1 MIFPPFGKA
10 DRESSTIRDNS
21 RNPLLFVEVL
31 YGSSDIHTKK
41 PISPASAYTDG
52 EASRRKVLF
61 PVSNFRQKYLTNI
74 WNVPNV
80 LTMLRL
86 ALIPVFVI
94 LHAMYLE
101 KLALL
106 TFCVASFTD
115 WLDGHIARKYNL
127 ITDFGKLMDPLADK
141 LMVCTAL
148 VMQGIRGYFPVVAI
162 IIVIIKE
169 LVMIYGSSYMLAKD
183 IVVYAHSW
191 GKLAQCSFI
200 LALVLSFWH
209 PEFTAMNFPID
220 RVCLWIAVVIAII
233 ALVDYTMCTL
243 KTLKGLKAKKAE

>member
-1 MIFPPFGKA
+1 M
-10 DRESSTIRDNS
+10 SS
-21 RNPLLFVEVL
+21 
-31 YGSSDIHTKK
+31 
-41 PISPASAYTDG
+41 
-52 EASRRKVLF
+52 
-61 PVSNFRQKYLTNI
+61 FRQKYLTNI

-80 LTMLRL
+80 LTMIRL
-86 ALIPVFVI
+86 ALIPVFVL
-94 LHAMYLE
+94 LHAFYLH

-115 WLDGHIARKYNL
+115 WLDGHIARRYNL

-148 VMQGIRGYFPVVAI
+148 IMQGISGYFPWVAI
-162 IIVIIKE
+162 VIVIIKE
-169 LVMIYGSSYMLAKD
+169 AVMIYGSSYMLAKD

-220 RVCLWIAVVIAII
+220 RVCLWISVVLAVI
-233 ALVDYTMCTL
+233 ALVDYTTAAL
-243 KTLKGLKAKKAE
+243 KTLKKLKEQKAE

>member
-1 MIFPPFGKA
+1 M
-10 DRESSTIRDNS
+10 SS
-21 RNPLLFVEVL
+21 
-31 YGSSDIHTKK
+31 
-41 PISPASAYTDG
+41 
-52 EASRRKVLF
+52 
-61 PVSNFRQKYLTNI
+61 FRQKYLTNI

-80 LTMLRL
+80 LTMIRM

-101 KLALL
+101 KLALV
-106 TFCVASFTD
+106 TFCVASLTD
-115 WLDGHIARKYNL
+115 WLDGFIARKYNL

-148 VMQGIRGYFPVVAI
+148 VMQGIRGYFPVIAV
-162 IIVIIKE
+162 IIVILKE
-169 LVMIYGSSYMLAKD
+169 LVMIYGSSYMLAND

-209 PEFTAMNFPID
+209 PEFAAMSFPID
-220 RVCLWIAVVIAII
+220 RVILWISVVLAVIAL
-233 ALVDYTMCTL
+233 ADYTTAAL
-243 KTLKGLKAKKAE
+243 KTLKELKAKKAK

>member
-1 MIFPPFGKA
+1 M
-10 DRESSTIRDNS
+10 SS
-21 RNPLLFVEVL
+21 
-31 YGSSDIHTKK
+31 
-41 PISPASAYTDG
+41 
-52 EASRRKVLF
+52 
-61 PVSNFRQKYLTNI
+61 FRQKYLTNI

-80 LTMLRL
+80 LTIIRL
-86 ALIPVFVI
+86 VLIPVFVA
-94 LHAMYLE
+94 LHALYYE

-106 TFCVASFTD
+106 VFCIASATD

-148 VMQGIRGYFPVVAI
+148 IMQGINGTFPVVAI
-162 IIVIIKE
+162 IIVVIKE
-169 LVMIYGSSYMLAKD
+169 LVMIYGSSYMLARD

-191 GKLAQCSFI
+191 GKLDQCSFI

-209 PEFTAMNFPID
+209 KEFTRMSFPID

-233 ALVDYTMCTL
+233 ALVDYTTAAL
-243 KTLKGLKAKKAE
+243 KTLKEIKAQKNA

>member
-1 MIFPPFGKA
+1 MFLHYHPIIPKKHPRFRSYRRGLPRAEKG
-10 DRESSTIRDNS
+10 
-21 RNPLLFVEVL
+21 FV
-31 YGSSDIHTKK
+31 
-41 PISPASAYTDG
+41 
-52 EASRRKVLF
+52 
-61 PVSNFRQKYLTNI
+61 PVSSFRQKYLTNI

-80 LTMLRL
+80 LTIIRL
-86 ALIPVFVI
+86 ALIPVFVV
-94 LHAMYLE
+94 LHAVALE

-148 VMQGIRGYFPVVAI
+148 IMQGLRGYFPVVAI

-169 LVMIYGSSYMLAKD
+169 LVMIYGSSYMLAHD
-183 IVVYAHSW
+183 VVVYANIW

-209 PEFTAMNFPID
+209 KDFTAMNFPID
-220 RVCLWIAVVIAII
+220 RVCLWIAVGIAVI
-233 ALVDYTMCTL
+233 ALVDYTLAAL
-243 KTLKGLKAKKAE
+243 KTLKEIKARKNA

>member
-1 MIFPPFGKA
+1 MYDSYYVIITQSSQSNRLVHILPPPAEKG
-10 DRESSTIRDNS
+10 
-21 RNPLLFVEVL
+21 FV
-31 YGSSDIHTKK
+31 
-41 PISPASAYTDG
+41 
-52 EASRRKVLF
+52 

-80 LTMLRL
+80 LTMIRL
-86 ALIPVFVI
+86 ALIPVFVL
-94 LHAMYLE
+94 LHAFYLH

-115 WLDGHIARKYNL
+115 WLDGHIARKYSL

-148 VMQGIRGYFPVVAI
+148 IMQGISSYFPWVAI
-162 IIVIIKE
+162 VIVLIKE
-169 LVMIYGSSYMLAKD
+169 AVMIYGSSYMLAHD
-183 IVVYAHSW
+183 VVVYAHSW

-220 RVCLWIAVVIAII
+220 RVCLWIAVVLAVV
-233 ALVDYTMCTL
+233 ALVDYTSAAL
-243 KTLKGLKAKKAE
+243 KTLRELKEKKAE

>member
-1 MIFPPFGKA
+1 MSSF
-10 DRESSTIRDNS
+10 RE
-21 RNPLLFVEVL
+21 
-31 YGSSDIHTKK
+31 
-41 PISPASAYTDG
+41 
-52 EASRRKVLF
+52 
-61 PVSNFRQKYLTNI
+61 KYLTNI

-80 LTMLRL
+80 LTMIRL
-86 ALIPVFVI
+86 ALIPVFVL

-115 WLDGHIARKYNL
+115 WLDGHIARKHNL

-148 VMQGIRGYFPVVAI
+148 IMQCLNGTFPVVAVV
-162 IIVIIKE
+162 IVIIKE
-169 LVMIYGSSYMLAKD
+169 LVMIYGSSYMLTHD
-183 IVVYAHSW
+183 VVVYANIW

-209 PEFTAMNFPID
+209 KDFTAMSFPID
-220 RVCLWIAVVIAII
+220 RVCLWIAVVIAVV
-233 ALVDYTMCTL
+233 ALVDYTLAAL
-243 KTLKGLKAKKAE
+243 KTLRELKARKTA